1 MLNEYLGEG
10 KIFVLEGVYLFG
22 FAQVRSLSSTLASF
36 LSFRAVT
43 VAFCVLWIRLD
54 DLDIGFGFSIASQ
67 FKIDLMID
75 GSSAICFNIFALA
88 MIFFLDVG

>member
-1 MLNEYLGEG
+1 MLNKYLGKG

-22 FAQVRSLSSTLASF
+22 FCQVGSLCSTLASF

-54 DLDIGFGFSIASQ
+54 GLDMGFGIASQ
-67 FKIDLMID
+67 FKIDLMIE
-75 GSSAICFNIFALA
+75 GSSAICINIFALA